1 MIKVTSKLS
10 NTVKT
15 FNCMKFIEEFNKWND
30 IQKKVFLNRTK
41 EGNTFEFELSLYEFD
56 KKEYKEFKQQLGIV

>member
-1 MIKVTSKLS
+1 
-10 NTVKT
+10 
-15 FNCMKFIEEFNKWND
+15 MKFIEEFNKWND